1 MNTKSDILAQL
12 KELKP
17 VLEEEY
23 AVSKIGLFSSFADG
37 SQNEDSNIDLLV
49 ELKKPIGW
57 KFFSLQVFL
66 ENIFKRIVDLVTY
79 NALKSQLKNGVLGQ
93 IYFCS

>member
-1 MNTKSDILAQL
+1 MNTRSDILAQL

-17 VLEEEY
+17 VLEKEY
-23 AVSKIGLFSSFADG
+23 AVSKIGLFGSFADG
-37 SQNEDSNIDLLV
+37 SQHENSDIDLLV

-66 ENIFKRIVDLVTY
+66 ENVFNRKVDLVTY
-79 NALKSQLKNGVLGQ
+79 NALKSQLKQQ
-93 IYFCS
+93 ILSQVQYV